1 MKVVKGNSVKI
12 EYTGKLADGTVFDAS
27 KNHGQPLEFEVGSG
41 MVIPGFD
48 KAVEGMELD
57 EEKTV
62 TIPVDDAY
70 GEARPELMQE
80 VPRDKLPKEPEP
92 KEGMMLAVGTPDG
105 RQIPA
110 RIAKVDEDK
119 VTIDLNHPLAGKELT
134 FEIKV
139 VGIEEAKK
147 EEAEE
152 KKAEDKKEETTEKK
166 KTEEKETEKASEEE
180 ETAAETKKE
189 PAEDDEDG
197 CEGSCHSC
205 PGCH

>member
-1 MKVVKGNSVKI
+1 MKVVKGNLVKI

-27 KNHGQPLEFEVGSG
+27 QNHGRPLEFEVGSG
-41 MVIPGFD
+41 MVIKGFD
-48 KAVEGMELD
+48 QAVEGMELN

-62 TIPVDDAY
+62 IIPAEDAY
-70 GEARPELMQE
+70 GEARPEMMQE

-92 KEGMMLAVGTPDG
+92 KEGMMLAIGTPDG

-110 RIAKVDEDK
+110 KITKVDEDK

-139 VGIEEAKK
+139 VGIDEKPKEEQKDLKEKPEEDSAEKK
-147 EEAEE
+147 E
-152 KKAEDKKEETTEKK
+152 DSTEKK
-166 KTEEKETEKASEEE
+166 
-180 ETAAETKKE
+180 
-189 PAEDDEDG
+189 EDPGEDG
-197 CEGSCHSC
+197 ESDCEGSCHSC